1 MRYALIS
8 MAVNLVGNLI
18 LIVPLQH
25 MGPPLATAIAS
36 TVNVALLYRELR
48 RRGHFVPDAR
58 LKRRVWR
65 LLLAALAMGA
75 VLWFTQGLVM
85 PWVHGFW
92 YERAAA
98 LGLLVFSGA
107 LVYVIATF
115 VMGAFTRDDLQF
127 LRRKRA

>member
-1 MRYALIS
+1 
-8 MAVNLVGNLI
+8 
-18 LIVPLQH
+18 

-48 RRGHFVPDAR
+48 KRGHFVPDAR

-75 VLWFTQGLVM
+75 VLWFAQGLVT